1 MTQRPLSREDLVA
14 LDDSDPLARFR
25 GKFLLPSDV
34 IYLDGNSLGPLPKAT
49 PPRITEVMTREWGQG
64 LIRSWNDAGW
74 IDLASRIGDKIAR
87 IIGAPAGSVAV
98 GDSTSVN
105 VFKLL
110 SAALGL
116 RPGRMTILS
125 ERDNFPT
132 DLYVAQGLTKL
143 LGDGHELRLEA
154 GCDIASAIDETTAV
168 VMLTHVN
175 YRSGAMHDMAAI
187 TRHAHESGALVL
199 WDLAHSAG
207 AVPLDITGCNAD
219 LAVGCGYKFLNGGPG
234 APAFL
239 FVAPH
244 LHRDL
249 RLPITGWLGHEAPFA
264 FDTDYRPASGIA
276 QALVGTPPVL
286 STAAL
291 EIGVDIALDAPM
303 GEVREKSLRQSALFA
318 DLVMQ
323 GCGDTFRLTSPTD
336 PARRGSQVCLAHPE
350 AYAIMQ
356 ALIARGVIGDFRAP
370 DILRFGITP
379 LTLRYAE
386 LWDAARCLVDI
397 MATEVWRAPEYAV
410 RRKVT

>member
-1 MTQRPLSREDLVA
+1 MTPPLTRADFAKLDDGDPLSPFRE
-14 LDDSDPLARFR
+14 R
-25 GKFLLPSDV
+25 FLLPPDV

-49 PPRITEVMTREWGQG
+49 PSRIAEVMTREWGQG

-87 IIGAPAGSVAV
+87 IIGAHAGSVAV

-110 SAALGL
+110 SAALAL
-116 RPGRMTILS
+116 RPNRTTILS

-132 DLYVAQGLTKL
+132 DLYVAQGLVKL
-143 LGDGHELRLEA
+143 LDDKHRLRLEA
-154 GCDIASAIDETTAV
+154 GSEIASAIDETTAV

-187 TRHAHESGALVL
+187 SRRAHACGALVL

-207 AVPLDITGCNAD
+207 AVPLDITACDAD

-239 FVAPH
+239 FVAPR
-244 LHRDL
+244 LHHDL

-264 FDTDYRPASGIA
+264 FDIDYRPAPGIA
-276 QALVGTPPVL
+276 QSVVGTPPIL

-291 EIGVDIALDAPM
+291 EVGVDITLDAPM
-303 GEVREKSLRQSALFA
+303 QQIREKSLRQSALFA
-318 DLVMQ
+318 DLVAQ
-323 GCGDTFRLTSPTD
+323 FCGDTFRLTSPID
-336 PARRGSQVCLAHPE
+336 PSRRGSQVCLAHPE
-350 AYAIMQ
+350 AYAVMQ

-386 LWDAARCLVDI
+386 LWDAVHILAEI
-397 MATEVWRAPEYAV
+397 MATDAWRAPEYAV